1 MDIKKLGLGKQIT
14 LLSVGVGILVFVFS
28 ITIAAININASL
40 TNAAKDKTYD
50 IVDMAA
56 DIANDYKNEADK
68 GEISVSEA
76 QQKTIK
82 SISAIKYEGSNYVF
96 ITDFDGK
103 FVSHPTLAKGSDA
116 LGIADKSGK
125 YFFKDLIAN
134 AKSGEKA
141 YVDYKWKKP
150 GADESKVYPKV
161 ATSIGVPGWNW
172 AICTGVY
179 IDDVQAEVMQTFW
192 ELFLTNLLALIAI
205 IAVVQFTFIKSLNNS
220 MNHITENLQA
230 SSNEIS
236 QASYQLEAASQ
247 KLAEGSTEQAA
258 SVQEISATLE
268 ETSSMVHKN
277 NENTNEAAKLAK
289 LSKNSANKSNEE
301 MKQML
306 RSMNDI
312 QSSSHEIS
320 KIIKVI
326 DEIAFQTNILALN
339 AAVEAAR
346 AGDAGKGFAVVAEE
360 VRNLAQRSTQS
371 AKDTTE
377 LIENNISL
385 SEQGANLA
393 KEVSNSIEEIDT
405 QSAKVSELL
414 DEISVATNE
423 QSIGIQQIHVAIS
436 QIEDVMQSG
445 AQTADE
451 TAAASQELF
460 AQTSAM
466 NDVVEQLDIIVKG
479 ENEAGFHT
487 SSNLQIGSQKQTP
500 RLTESRRNQQSKK
513 LIKTDLSDF

>member
-1 MDIKKLGLGKQIT
+1 MDIKNLGLGKQIT
-14 LLSVGVGILVFVFS
+14 LLVLIVGLLVFIFSVG
-28 ITIAAININASL
+28 IAAINIKNSL
-40 TNAAKDKTYD
+40 LTATEDKIND
-50 IVDMAA
+50 LA
-56 DIANDYKNEADK
+56 DSAEAIANYYKKEADSGK
-68 GEISVSEA
+68 ITTAEA
-76 QQKTIK
+76 QFQALK
-82 SISAIKYEGSNYVF
+82 SISSIKYDNNNYLFVV
-96 ITDFDGK
+96 DFNGK
-103 FVSHPTLAKGSDA
+103 FISHPTIPKGSDGFA
-116 LGIADKSGK
+116 LADSDGIH
-125 YFFKDLIAN
+125 FIKDLVDA
-134 AKSGEKA
+134 AKSNK
-141 YVDYKWKKP
+141 VTFVKYKFAKP
-150 GADESKVYPKV
+150 GADPSKKYPKIAV
-161 ATSIGVPGWNW
+161 SMGIPGWDW
-172 AICTGVY
+172 VIGTGTY
-179 IDDVQAEVMQTFW
+179 IDDIDAIVMQTFW
-192 ELFLTNLLALIAI
+192 QLLIANIIALALI
-205 IAVVQFTFIKSLNNS
+205 IAAVQLLFVKRLNDS
-220 MNHITENLQA
+220 MNHITENLQV

-247 KLAEGSTEQAA
+247 KMAEGSTEQAA

-277 NENTNEAAKLAK
+277 NENTSEAAKLAK
-289 LSKNSANKSNEE
+289 LSKNSATKSNDE

-306 RSMNDI
+306 KSMNEI
-312 QSSSHEIS
+312 QNSSHEIS

-377 LIENNISL
+377 LIENNIAL

-393 KEVSNSIEEIDT
+393 KTVSGSIEEIDT

-423 QSIGIQQIHVAIS
+423 QSIGIKQIHVAIS
-436 QIEDVMQSG
+436 QIEDVMQSS

-460 AQTSAM
+460 AQTSSM
-466 NDVVEQLDIIVKG
+466 NDVVEQLDVIVKG
-479 ENEAGFHT
+479 EAQAYLQTSAGKNRQLSTHQ
-487 SSNLQIGSQKQTP
+487 NAP
-500 RLTESRRNQQSKK
+500 RLTKQSKK
-513 LIKTDLSDF
+513 LLKTDLSEF